1 MRWDRLPNPW
11 IHALLAVIFAL
22 LMMAFTYERPSFREG
37 SMLFSAVL
45 RWPEWP
51 AASARRLF
59 SAGFSWLA
67 DQEELLRVNRK
78 LRLENLELR
87 GMVEEAKGLPDK
99 VSGDLRQGRVTYRPP
114 DRWWQEIRVDLGL
127 RDGVRPGDA
136 VLSEGFLVG
145 RVQRVADH
153 ESWVELLSSST
164 LLIPVVVDS
173 TRDLGVV
180 TGTGDGR
187 VQLLYIPP
195 ERDLESGMTL
205 STALVSERLQP
216 GIPLGKIERR
226 EAAQGGFSPY
236 SVTLG
241 ADLSRLYS
249 VSLFVRQR
257 GEGP

>member
-1 MRWDRLPNPW
+1 MKWDRLPNPW
-11 IHALLAVIFAL
+11 VHAFLAAIFAL
-22 LMMAFTYERPSFREG
+22 LIMTFTYEHSFFKEG
-37 SMLFSAVL
+37 SMLMSVVL

-51 AASARRLF
+51 AASARRSLR
-59 SAGFSWLA
+59 SGLSWFE
-67 DQEELLRVNRK
+67 DQDELLRANRA
-78 LRLENLELR
+78 LNLENLELR
-87 GMVEEAKGLPDK
+87 AMVEEAK
-99 VSGDLRQGRVTYRPP
+99 VSLNRASGEILQGRVTYRPP
-114 DRWWQEIRVDLGL
+114 DRWWREIRVDLGL
-127 RDGVRPGDA
+127 LDGVRPGDA

-153 ESWVELLSSST
+153 ECWVELLTSST

-180 TGTGDGR
+180 TGAGDGR

-195 ERDLESGMTL
+195 ERDLKSGMSL

-216 GIPLGKIERR
+216 GIPLGKLKER
-226 EAAQGGFSPY
+226 EASQGGFSPY
-236 SVTLG
+236 SVDLG

-249 VSLFVRQR
+249 VYLFVRQK